1 MSELGFLVESTFQ
14 IASPCLCEGK
24 LHRLYASYSL
34 DGWSEQASEC
44 LMSLVSGHSFFL
56 KSLLYSFISLSLFV
70 KFVFCLLSVSVSVSV
85 SNLL

>member
-56 KSLLYSFISLSLFV
+56 KSLLYSFISLSLRQI
-70 KFVFCLLSVSVSVSV
+70 CLLSSVSVSVSF
-85 SNLL
+85 SQ